1 MSNRRD
7 DRRFFNKRIS
17 FFAVIQLVLGAVILT
32 RLVYLQIYRSSYYT
46 LLADKNR
53 IVTRQI
59 LPMRG
64 MIMDT
69 KGRILATNTLTYTAM
84 LDLDAIRNNNN
95 QKVMGLL
102 LNRHNLAPDIQAKI
116 TNLPKIITNSNR
128 YVTLQKNLDWTNLS
142 KFYVTSS
149 KMPGILIEGSHTRTY
164 NFPYE
169 FSHILGYIGVP
180 SKMDIENSNNATLS
194 IPMAKVGKTGIEKQY
209 DEQLF
214 GCAGIKHVEV
224 NAKRQF
230 IRDIDNIKAIPGDNI
245 SLTINLALQLDV
257 YKILS
262 QYESAS
268 CIVMNAQNGE
278 ILAFV
283 SYPGYDINM
292 FTKKINGKDLQELY
306 QNPYNPMINKII
318 SGLYSPGSVFKLMT
332 AIAGLKKGV
341 ITKDT
346 RFNCSGHTLLG
357 NHKFHCWKWKNGGHG
372 SVDLEDA
379 LAESCDVYFYN
390 VAKMLSPDDIAQVAH
405 DFGLGEIT
413 GIDLPYEKS
422 GLIPTKSWKKKTKK
436 QKWTTGDTFNMAI
449 GQGYVLVT
457 PLQLAKMM
465 AILVNGQKVITPHL
479 NKSFNIS
486 EMPALHYPKSHIQTI
501 LDGMDAVVNS
511 WYGTAKNSA
520 IDDENVRFGGKT
532 GSSQVFRITEKLRR
546 AGKTVS
552 DDYWKKEHAVFV
564 GYAPVHDPRVVVAV
578 LIEHGGG
585 GSQTAA
591 PVAREV
597 LLDTKKHIPEIF
609 G

>member
-7 DRRFFNKRIS
+7 DRRFFNKRVLI
-17 FFAVIQLVLGAVILT
+17 FAIIQLVLGAVVLA
-32 RLVYLQIYRSSYYT
+32 RLVYLQVYRSSYYK
-46 LLADKNR
+46 LVSDKNR

-59 LPMRG
+59 LPTRG
-64 MIMDT
+64 TITDA
-69 KGRILATNTLTYTAM
+69 KGRILATNKPMYMAM
-84 LDLDAIRNNNN
+84 LDLNELKHNKHQDVIKA
-95 QKVMGLL
+95 LL
-102 LNRHNLAPDIQAKI
+102 KRYNLALDIQAKI
-116 TNLPKIITNSNR
+116 AGMPKLITSSNR
-128 YVTLQKNLDWTNLS
+128 YIYLQKNLDWSDLS
-142 KFYVTSS
+142 KFYVMSS
-149 KMPGILIEGSHTRTY
+149 KIPEVSIAKSHTRAY

-169 FSHILGYIGVP
+169 LSHILGYVGSP
-180 SKMDIENSNNATLS
+180 SKSDIETSDNKALFLS
-194 IPMAKVGKTGIEKQY
+194 MAKVGKTGIEKQF

-214 GCAGIKHVEV
+214 GIAGVKHVEV

-230 IRDIDNIKAIPGDNI
+230 IRDIDDIQEIPGDNVK
-245 SLTINLALQLDV
+245 LTINLDLQLEV
-257 YKILS
+257 YEKLS

-268 CIVMNAQNGE
+268 CIVMNARNGE

-292 FTKKINGKDLQELY
+292 FIQKINGKNLQELY
-306 QNPYNPMINKII
+306 RNPYNPMINKII
-318 SGLYSPGSVFKLMT
+318 NGLYSPGSVFKLMT

-341 ITKDT
+341 ITKHT
-346 RFNCSGHTLLG
+346 RFNCSGYTFLG

-390 VAKMLSPDDIAQVAH
+390 VAKMISPDDIAQVAH
-405 DFGLGEIT
+405 DFGFGEVT

-422 GLIPTKSWKKKTKK
+422 GLIPTKSWKQKTKK

-457 PLQLAKMM
+457 PVQLAKMM

-479 NKSFNIS
+479 NKAFKAS
-486 EMPALHYPKSHIQTI
+486 ETSVLNYPESHIQTL

-520 IDDENVRFGGKT
+520 IPDENFAFGGKT
-532 GSSQVFRITEKLRR
+532 GSSQVFRISEKSRL

-578 LIEHGGG
+578 LVEHGGG

-591 PVAREV
+591 PIAREV
-597 LLDTKKHIPEIF
+597 LLSTKKYVPEIF
-609 G
+609 R

>member
-7 DRRFFNKRIS
+7 DRRFFNKRVSI
-17 FFAVIQLVLGAVILT
+17 FAVIQLILGAVILS
-32 RLVYLQIYRSSYYT
+32 RLVYLQICRSSYYT
-46 LLADKNR
+46 LLSDKNR

-59 LPMRG
+59 LPTRG
-64 MIMDT
+64 MIMDA
-69 KGRILATNTLTYTAM
+69 KGRILATNTLIYTAM
-84 LDLDAIRNNNN
+84 LDLDEIRHSDH
-95 QKVMGLL
+95 QKVRRLL
-102 LNRHNLAPDIQAKI
+102 LERHNLSEDTQTKI
-116 TNLPKIITNSNR
+116 TNPPKIIINANR
-128 YVTLQKNLDWTNLS
+128 YVTLQKNLDWSDLS

-169 FSHILGYIGVP
+169 FSHVLGYIGAP
-180 SKMDIENSNNATLS
+180 SKMDIDNNNNVTLS

-214 GCAGIKHVEV
+214 GIAGVKHVEV

-230 IRDIDNIKAIPGDNI
+230 IRDIDNIKETPGDTIN
-245 SLTINLALQLDV
+245 LTINLDLQLDV

-268 CIVMNAQNGE
+268 CIVMNARNGE

-283 SYPGYDINM
+283 SYPGYDLNI
-292 FTKKINGKDLQELY
+292 FTKKMNSKDLQELY
-306 QNPYNPMINKII
+306 KNPYNPMINKVIN
-318 SGLYSPGSVFKLMT
+318 GLYSPGSVFKMMT

-341 ITKDT
+341 ITKHT
-346 RFNCSGHTLLG
+346 RFNCSGYSYLG

-405 DFGLGEIT
+405 DFGLGTIT

-422 GLIPTKSWKKKTKK
+422 GLIPTKSWKKNTKK

-449 GQGYVLVT
+449 GQGFVLVT

-486 EMPALHYPKSHIQTI
+486 EIPVLNYSKEHIQTI
-501 LDGMDAVVNS
+501 LNGMDAVVNS
-511 WYGTAKNSA
+511 WYGTARNSA
-520 IDDENVRFGGKT
+520 IDDKNFRFGGKT
-532 GSSQVFRITEKLRR
+532 GSSQVFRITEKARR
-546 AGKTVS
+546 AGQTVS
-552 DDYWKKEHAVFV
+552 DDYWKKEHAVFC
-564 GYAPVHDPRVVVAV
+564 GYAPVHNPKIVVAV

-591 PVAREV
+591 PIARQV
-597 LLDTKKHIPEIF
+597 FLATKKHIPEIF
-609 G
+609 R